1 MQKNLLQK
9 RVWHALLA
17 GASIAV
23 LTRVAAAQ
31 APDPADAL
39 FNDGVIHEIRL
50 SVHSTEWQYMKD
62 HWQERTYF
70 PADFRWNGQAV
81 RNVAVR
87 SRGGGSRRPN
97 KLSMRVDINRYTD
110 GQTFLGLKS
119 FVLRNNSQDA
129 SNMRERLAMSFFRR
143 LGLAAPREAHTRLFV
158 NNQYVG
164 LYTIVEAV
172 DRDFLQKH
180 LGENAGHLYEFHFD
194 NDSVREGQTPFTFQF
209 RGLDPNLYVPV
220 PFEPQTLEEDPQ
232 GEVIARLTQAV
243 SDTGNVAWRSDV
255 SAFLDL
261 GRFIRHLAIESFLA
275 EEDGI
280 TGDYGPNNFYFYRF
294 ANTTM
299 FTFLPW
305 DKGNTFFTT
314 DYSIFRNINDG
325 VESNRNVLAQRALQ
339 EPDLFQLYL
348 DTLLECADFAA
359 QAAGPDQ
366 PGFLELEVGRVYD
379 QIHAAALEDA
389 FIFSNAEFEQAALEL
404 MSFARDRSGVVRRQV
419 ANAR

>member
-1 MQKNLLQK
+1 MEQDTGSRSPQVRALHSPPVASIVSLDRAGEALYDRSTQVQKNLLQK

-31 APDPADAL
+31 APDPADAF

-70 PADFRWNGQAV
+70 PADFRWNGQVV

-164 LYTIVEAV
+164 LYTIVEAWIGISCRSISARMPAICTSFISTTTACAK
-172 DRDFLQKH
+172 DRRRLRSSFGDWTRTSTCRSRLNHKRSRRTRRVKSSRVSLRRSATRATWPGGRTCRRFSTW
-180 LGENAGHLYEFHFD
+180 G
-194 NDSVREGQTPFTFQF
+194 DSSAIWPSRAF
-209 RGLDPNLYVPV
+209 
-220 PFEPQTLEEDPQ
+220 
-232 GEVIARLTQAV
+232 
-243 SDTGNVAWRSDV
+243 WRKKT
-255 SAFLDL
+255 A
-261 GRFIRHLAIESFLA
+261 
-275 EEDGI
+275 
-280 TGDYGPNNFYFYRF
+280 
-294 ANTTM
+294 
-299 FTFLPW
+299 
-305 DKGNTFFTT
+305 
-314 DYSIFRNINDG
+314 
-325 VESNRNVLAQRALQ
+325 
-339 EPDLFQLYL
+339 
-348 DTLLECADFAA
+348 
-359 QAAGPDQ
+359 
-366 PGFLELEVGRVYD
+366 
-379 QIHAAALEDA
+379 
-389 FIFSNAEFEQAALEL
+389 
-404 MSFARDRSGVVRRQV
+404 
-419 ANAR
+419 